1 MHADA
6 PHVADP
12 LLSLRDV
19 TVALRE
25 GARTMVSGVSF
36 SVGRGE
42 IFGIVGESGS
52 GKTMLTRTLFGLHD
66 DAVVADGR
74 VSFDGKDI
82 PVAGYQRHMRRLLGR
97 RIGLIAQDPYASLN
111 PAMRVGMQIAEALY
125 LGRGIP
131 MRSARAR
138 QIAIELLRDVGIN
151 EAERAVDQY
160 PDQFSGGMR
169 QRIVIAMALS
179 QEPQLLIA
187 DEPTTALDAI
197 TQRRIVDLI
206 VERSRTRGVSVI
218 LISHNLE
225 LLRQSV
231 DRVAVLYGGQL
242 LNLLPAAEIG
252 TRPAHPYTEAL
263 LACMPGR
270 VRRVEDIRAIP
281 GDPVGAGAGRIGCA
295 FAPRC
300 AHAVPACATAPL
312 PLNDGLAG
320 RFSACLLGMGA

>member
-160 PDQFSGGMR
+160 PDQCSGGMR
-169 QRIVIAMALS
+169 QRASLCRALVHKPDVIIL
-179 QEPQLLIA
+179 
-187 DEPTTALDAI
+187 DEPFGALDE
-197 TQRRIVDLI
+197 IVRDRLN
-206 VERSRTRGVSVI
+206 E
-218 LISHNLE
+218 E
-225 LLRQSV
+225 LLRLWARTGKTIGFVTHSIPE
-231 DRVAVLYGGQL
+231 AVYLS
-242 LNLLPAAEIG
+242 
-252 TRPAHPYTEAL
+252 TRIVVMSPR
-263 LACMPGR
+263 PGR
-270 VRRVEDIRAIP
+270 IADVVE
-281 GDPVGAGAGRIGCA
+281 VS
-295 FAPRC
+295 APR
-300 AHAVPACATAPL
+300 PRSLDSMATPEFVAATNRIREKIYG
-312 PLNDGLAG
+312 NDST
-320 RFSACLLGMGA
+320 SATHRPTL